1 MLFLPVFSAEIHS
14 VTHFCPV
21 RPGHAAIDSGRT
33 TVTQQGMASSS
44 FSQTLSDPS
53 ASRPLLSVRG
63 VWKNYGPLHALSNV
77 SFDVMEGE
85 KVFLIGPSGS
95 GKSTILRCLNRLEI
109 IQKGRILVEGTD
121 IYDKSCDICRLRQ
134 DMGMVFQSFNLFPH
148 LSVLDNLILT
158 PIRLRGM
165 RRAEAEEL
173 ADALLER
180 TGLADK
186 KYAFPHELSGGQKQR
201 VAIIRALAMK
211 PRIMLFDEPTS
222 ALDPEMIGE
231 VLDVISDLARDGM
244 TMVVVTHEMNFA
256 REAADRI
263 LFMDQGEILEQGT
276 PQDIFERPS
285 HPRLRRFLS
294 QMQR

>member
-1 MLFLPVFSAEIHS
+1 MP
-14 VTHFCPV
+14 
-21 RPGHAAIDSGRT
+21 
-33 TVTQQGMASSS
+33 SSS
-44 FSQTLSDPS
+44 LAQLSPAPTVSD
-53 ASRPLLSVRG
+53 PLLSVRG
-63 VWKNYGPLHALSNV
+63 IWKNYGRLHALSNV

-95 GKSTILRCLNRLEI
+95 GKSTVLRCLNRLEV
-109 IQKGRILVEGTD
+109 IQKGQIIVEGTD
-121 IYDKSCDICRLRQ
+121 IYDRSCDICRLRQ

-148 LSVLDNLILT
+148 LNVLDNLILS
-158 PIRLRGM
+158 PVRLRGM
-165 RRAEAEEL
+165 KRTEAEQL
-173 ADALLER
+173 AEALLER
-180 TGLADK
+180 IGLTDK
-186 KYAFPHELSGGQKQR
+186 KYAFPDELSGGQKQR

-244 TMVVVTHEMNFA
+244 TMVVVTHEMGFA

-263 LFMDQGEILEQGT
+263 LFMDQGEILEQGA
-276 PQDIFERPS
+276 PAEIFEHPS

-294 QMQR
+294 QMQHRQPALMPN